1 MDEYQEEIAGIKRTL
16 EKLRADEAAPDLI
29 EEYAAELRNL
39 VALYDA
45 AGAAYVAGEEDE
57 RVRKAL
63 AILGF
68 GDWSF
73 DNVYA
78 FVYDAAIAEDLA
90 DHELS
95 SIVNQTDYA
104 ESLRAALEA

>member
-1 MDEYQEEIAGIKRTL
+1 MDEYQLEIQSIKATL

-45 AGAAYVAGEEDE
+45 S
-57 RVRKAL
+57 KAL
-63 AILGF
+63 FEAGDVEPGLGRALAQRGF
-68 GDWSF
+68 GDWDF

-78 FVYDAAIAEDLA
+78 FVYEAALAADLD

-95 SIVNQTDYA
+95 SVVNSTDYA
-104 ESLRAALEA
+104 ASLLLALD